1 MNTRFLAPFFAL
13 SILSFLYENAYIQ
26 NCNKNLITYLISFLH
41 HIGSMYVVFGSLF
54 FGYYLFHLIV
64 VVITASLWQVFNDQC
79 VVTIYYNKLC
89 GLPKKSAHK
98 DLVYL
103 LNQIIQQKYL
113 HHFVAISVIAF
124 DVYMLLRKS

>member
-13 SILSFLYENAYIQ
+13 SILSFLYENAYLQ

>member
-13 SILSFLYENAYIQ
+13 SISSFLYENAYLQ
-26 NCNKNLITYLISFLH
+26 NCKKNLITYLISLLH

-103 LNQIIQQKYL
+103 LNQIIRQKYL
-113 HHFVAISVIAF
+113 HHFVAFSVIAF